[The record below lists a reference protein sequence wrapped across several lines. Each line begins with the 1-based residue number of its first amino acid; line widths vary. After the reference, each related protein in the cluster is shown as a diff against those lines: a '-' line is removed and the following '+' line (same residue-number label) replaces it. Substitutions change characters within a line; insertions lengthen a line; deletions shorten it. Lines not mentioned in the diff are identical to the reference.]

1 MKKIEVIIR
10 PEKLDTLKKI
20 LAKNEY
26 SGLTIMSAMGCGH
39 QKGLLQKDFQDLGL
53 DANLLPKIYV
63 MTVVWDEDLEEILTE
78 IQETLSTGNVGDG
91 KVFISD
97 MIDVMRIRDGA
108 RGEKIL

>member
-20 LAKNEY
+20 LSKNEY
-26 SGLTIMSAMGCGH
+26 SGLTVMSAMGCGH
-39 QKGLLQKDFQDLGL
+39 QRGLTDEFTELGL
-53 DANLLPKIYV
+53 EANLLPKLYV
-63 MTVVWDEDLEEILTE
+63 MTVVWDEDLEEILAE
-78 IQETLSTGNVGDG
+78 IHEKLSTGSVGDG

-97 MIDVMRIRDGA
+97 MQDVMRIRTGE